1 MSRVLPQPRKIHLCR
16 SSSNLPHPPSLLKLF
31 QNPHVW
37 LSFNKMQNP
46 LRLPEKTA
54 LERPKVGRKWN
65 AFTIL
70 TLERASCHNGVH
82 FLISHLVR
90 CLCTRYL
97 RSLLFDPP
105 KRPFDLFAR
114 FDLMSSDYFSSLTSS
129 LLTLSLPCL
138 LFHLSILSEVWLLNF
153 FRSLLYKTPRYQILY
168 SLSCYQRTTIYGMP
182 KYSLHIL
189 LIAYLYT

>member
-1 MSRVLPQPRKIHLCR
+1 MLHLSCKIILANLTIWCSKTQPRSGNQRLDLLTCLTHVSHVLPQPRKIHLCR
-16 SSSNLPHPPSLLKLF
+16 SSSNLPRPPSLLKLF

-46 LRLPEKTA
+46 LRLPEKAA

-82 FLISHLVR
+82 FLISHLAR

-105 KRPFDLFAR
+105 KRPFDLF
-114 FDLMSSDYFSSLTSS
+114 DVLSSDSFSSLPPVS
-129 LLTLSLPCL
+129 
-138 LFHLSILSEVWLLNF
+138 
-153 FRSLLYKTPRYQILY
+153 
-168 SLSCYQRTTIYGMP
+168 
-182 KYSLHIL
+182 SLHIVGSL
-189 LIAYLYT
+189 TFKLLSLIAI